1 MISTG
6 MITALAVQVPGF
18 TPGPGWNLVADVQD
32 MLSFTFMRNAFAAGT
47 ASAVVAGL
55 IGYFVVLRQ
64 SSFAAHAISHIGFAG
79 AAGAV
84 LLGFS
89 PVLGVAVLSL
99 AASGAMGV
107 LGQRLRGRDVVIGLV
122 MAASLGL
129 GYLFISLYTGNAQN
143 AYSILFGQIFGITT
157 GAVLITIGT
166 SVIVL
171 AVLTAIFRP
180 LLFASLDE
188 EVAQAR
194 GVRAGAIGIGFM
206 LLMALA
212 VSEAVQVSGVL
223 LIFALLVAPGAI
235 AERIARRPAAA
246 LAISGGLAVLIT
258 WISLAL
264 SYYTPYPV
272 SFYVTTLAFVGYLA
286 SRAWTAWAGHAGR
299 TGRVRGAGIATPT
312 PRWAPRRLL
321 RCACEHVG
329 QARLGPGHAGARD
342 PAGPGAGLGPQQPA
356 RLPER
361 AADPCRAA
369 PPGGTDRPGHRLPAP
384 AGAQRGRPG
393 GHHPGG
399 QRGDP
404 VPAVPQRGPPPS
416 PDLPRLRRQRGGR
429 GAGRGAVG
437 RQGRRRGRLHRRRSH
452 RGAVRPVPALRH
464 VLTISRVMSEDA
476 RHRATEPHARHADH
490 GSGPTTP

>member
-1 MISTG
+1 MTSTGMISTG
-6 MITALAVQVPGF
+6 VITTLAAQVPGF
-18 TPGPGWNLVADVQD
+18 TPGPGWNLIADVQD
-32 MLSFTFMRNAFAAGT
+32 MLSFAFMRNAFAAGT
-47 ASAVVAGL
+47 ASAIVAGL

-107 LGQRLRGRDVVIGLV
+107 LGKRLRGRDVVIGLV

-157 GAVLITIGT
+157 GAVLITIAT
-166 SVIVL
+166 SAIVL

-194 GVRAGAIGIGFM
+194 GIRVGAIAIGFM

-235 AERIARRPAAA
+235 AERVARRPAAA

-258 WISLAL
+258 WVSLAL
-264 SYYTPYPV
+264 AYYTPYPV
-272 SFYVTTLAFVGYLA
+272 SFYVTSLAFVGYLA
-286 SRAWTAWAGHAGR
+286 VRGWTAWAG
-299 TGRVRGAGIATPT
+299 GA
-312 PRWAPRRLL
+312 RRLAL
-321 RCACEHVG
+321 R
-329 QARLGPGHAGARD
+329 R
-342 PAGPGAGLGPQQPA
+342 
-356 RLPER
+356 
-361 AADPCRAA
+361 
-369 PPGGTDRPGHRLPAP
+369 GHRDAD
-384 AGAQRGRPG
+384 A
-393 GHHPGG
+393 
-399 QRGDP
+399 
-404 VPAVPQRGPPPS
+404 
-416 PDLPRLRRQRGGR
+416 
-429 GAGRGAVG
+429 AVG
-437 RQGRRRGRLHRRRSH
+437 AAETATVRL
-452 RGAVRPVPALRH
+452 
-464 VLTISRVMSEDA
+464 
-476 RHRATEPHARHADH
+476 
-490 GSGPTTP
+490 